1 MRNVGWIPCRN
12 YRFLLANNS
21 FKKIKGNFGFITC
34 ELESHASLD
43 FMKCPLLTWQGE
55 SVCVFSFF
63 MTGWWWSL
71 NKKGTVSNQFEK
83 DSHQKSAA
91 ALDDKATQ
99 WGRQRKKSE
108 TKLFCC
114 GDRRRSCFKY
124 CDWLKMSNVAKISR
138 LCQLDHNM
146 TREHKKPELSWR
158 LIGTNWSARCKMLKL
173 SKHLILDK
181 TIRQR

>member
-1 MRNVGWIPCRN
+1 MWAWVSRG
-12 YRFLLANNS
+12 S
-21 FKKIKGNFGFITC
+21 
-34 ELESHASLD
+34 SH
-43 FMKCPLLTWQGE
+43 MKCPLLTWQGE

-99 WGRQRKKSE
+99 WGGRWKKSE

-114 GDRRRSCFKY
+114 GDRRNCFKY
-124 CDWLKMSNVAKISR
+124 CDWLKMSNVAKISG

-146 TREHKKPELSWR
+146 TRERKKPELSWR

-181 TIRQR
+181 TIHQR